1 MNHVIIRV
9 FNLII
14 RVFVSG
20 KSAAYQQNHHH
31 FERTTDNQQAIRR
44 KKENKK
50 TGNSTEMT
58 FFFFMQNRSAIKF
71 LADKNDTLSL
81 NISSEKSYIV
91 QKKKKQQ
98 I

>member
-1 MNHVIIRV
+1 MNH
-9 FNLII
+9 LII

-58 FFFFMQNRSAIKF
+58 FFFMQNRSAIKF
-71 LADKNDTLSL
+71 LADKNDTFSL
-81 NISSEKSYIV
+81 NISSEKIYIV